1 MKKTNSGNTEQQG
14 IFAEKV
20 QILKGSRSGYIGKI
34 TCNKQNIKIF
44 KWQKCRMGDFWGN
57 CWKWNFWYLHQP
69 KVLNSRN

>member
-34 TCNKQNIKIF
+34 TCNKISKYLSGKSVEWEIF
-44 KWQKCRMGDFWGN
+44 EETAENGTSDIYTNQKF
-57 CWKWNFWYLHQP
+57 
-69 KVLNSRN
+69 